1 MVRSSNSHHKINP
14 IVRAAAMQIFKNVIF
29 QMSSNIC
36 PPLPPYPDEDPD
48 DSDGIYRPEDDDEQV

>member
-1 MVRSSNSHHKINP
+1 
-14 IVRAAAMQIFKNVIF
+14 MQIFKNVIF